1 MPSPI
6 YQYVINLVM
15 GSLAYKEINMF
26 DLLNLAQIE
35 AAITSPCC
43 CVAPAVINEQ
53 YTKV

>member
-1 MPSPI
+1 MAQS
-6 YQYVINLVM
+6 
-15 GSLAYKEINMF
+15 SAYKKINIS

-35 AAITSPCC
+35 AAMTSPSYCF